1 MRKSSRGVGLVALA
15 SAGVVSV
22 VAASAGA
29 AMVYTQSWDAGLEGW
44 GRDTNDGAVDHV
56 AAGGNP
62 GGFIRR
68 TGGEVF
74 NRAGIAFGGPEV
86 QGDYA
91 AAGLNFICVDAALLR
106 GNLNGTEKPSALNF
120 RFRRFGDENGWLYP
134 LDAEALGEE
143 WVTFSASFDPT
154 WTDLE
159 ATANGW
165 VQEPA
170 FSIPW
175 ATLMSN
181 VQSVQLR
188 ALSDDT
194 STSATLIMGYDN
206 FKLLPSPGTGIVLVA
221 GAVAGLR
228 RRR

>member
-1 MRKSSRGVGLVALA
+1 MRRSSCGVVVVALA
-15 SAGVVSV
+15 SAGVVLVGSDSAD
-22 VAASAGA
+22 AAV
-29 AMVYTQSWDAGLEGW
+29 VYTQSWDAGLADW
-44 GRDTNDGAVDHV
+44 GRDTNDGEVDHV

-74 NRAGIAFGGPEV
+74 NRAGIAYDGPEV

-154 WTDLE
+154 WTDVE

-188 ALSDDT
+188 ALSDDP
-194 STSATLIMGYDN
+194 STAATLIMGYDN
-206 FKLLPSPGTGIVLVA
+206 FKLLPSPGAGVVLVA
-221 GAVAGLR
+221 GTIAWAR